1 MQCGHLIGDQTCAH
15 HHCVD
20 EFEFAKDGS
29 RVRALSMGSHSTAA
43 NKRELLKKIRL
54 GDFKKQPDGGGCSS
68 DAKKTNSTIED
79 EDTDASEKCLST
91 PNIVENNYHRHRSAT
106 FASYASTAST
116 SSKTVN
122 EESSNEEDD
131 LMMIDLSKSA
141 SRFEN
146 EQFSYNHNQISI
158 KEKFSQL
165 NLDSD
170 ELK

>member
-1 MQCGHLIGDQTCAH
+1 
-15 HHCVD
+15 
-20 EFEFAKDGS
+20 
-29 RVRALSMGSHSTAA
+29 MGSHSTAA
-43 NKRELLKKIRL
+43 NKREQLKKIRL
-54 GDFKKQPDGGGCSS
+54 ADFKKQPDSGSS
-68 DAKKTNSTIED
+68 DLKKTAIAD
-79 EDTDASEKCLST
+79 EDTDTEKCLST

-131 LMMIDLSKSA
+131 LMLIDLSKSA
-141 SRFEN
+141 SRFESD
-146 EQFSYNHNQISI
+146 QFSYNHNQISI

-165 NLDSD
+165 NLDPD

>member
-1 MQCGHLIGDQTCAH
+1 MIGDQTCV

-20 EFEFAKDGS
+20 EFEFAKADS
-29 RVRALSMGSHSTAA
+29 NRVRALSMGSHSTAA
-43 NKRELLKKIRL
+43 NKRELLRKIRL
-54 GDFKKQPDGGGCSS
+54 GDFKKPPDSGSS
-68 DAKKTNSTIED
+68 DLKKATGTIED

-91 PNIVENNYHRHRSAT
+91 PNIVENSYHRHRSAT

-158 KEKFSQL
+158 QEKFNQL